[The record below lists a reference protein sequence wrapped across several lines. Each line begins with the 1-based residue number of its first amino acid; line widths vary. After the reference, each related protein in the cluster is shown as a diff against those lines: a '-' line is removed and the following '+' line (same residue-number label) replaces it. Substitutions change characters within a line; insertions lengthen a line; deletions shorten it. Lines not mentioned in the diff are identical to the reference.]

1 MPQGEKCLWITSALL
16 INITTF
22 YWYCQAFFKF
32 YTFIFIPSFKLL
44 VNFLKISVAFWQY
57 YDKIIT

>member
-16 INITTF
+16 IDIITF
-22 YWYCQAFFKF
+22 YLHCQAFFKI
-32 YTFIFIPSFKLL
+32 YTFIFTLPFKLL